1 MQKDPHPM
9 PDYAVFGGRLRS
21 PVVLAGLRPLPPGA
35 PPDWRL
41 RVDPHPPP
49 PAPAPAAAEWADGE
63 LRIRLFAL
71 ADGWRL
77 AYDDTGTYEV
87 SADGARWTW
96 HPVAGAAAELVQADL
111 LGRVPALAVAAR
123 GALPLHASAVTV
135 RGRGLV
141 FLGGKHF
148 GKSTLAAALAAAGAR
163 LVGDDMAVIDPAPPP
178 PHHPG
183 VPHIRRWSQ
192 AAGHLRA
199 RGIGGTRIEGQKL
212 TLADLPSR
220 RVETGRTPL
229 AALYLLDPSDAAA
242 DSAPA
247 RRVPLAP
254 RDAVLAMLMHA
265 KLGPLLHGAPA
276 AAHLA
281 RAAAVAAGV
290 PAYTLRIARGFER
303 LPDAVA
309 RILQWHGAAERAAA

>member
-1 MQKDPHPM
+1 M

-21 PVVLAGLRPLPPGA
+21 PVVLAGVRPLPPDA

-41 RVDPHPPP
+41 RVARRPPP
-49 PAPAPAAAEWADGE
+49 PAPAPAAAEWVDGE
-63 LRIRLFAL
+63 PRVHLFAL

-87 SADGARWTW
+87 SADGARWSW
-96 HPVAGAAAELVQADL
+96 HPAQGAAPELVQADL
-111 LGRVPALAVAAR
+111 LGRVAALALAAR

-163 LVGDDMAVIDPAPPP
+163 LVADDMAVIEPGPPARLR
-178 PHHPG
+178 PG
-183 VPHIRRWSQ
+183 VPLFRLWNET
-192 AAGHLRA
+192 ADHLREL
-199 RGIGGTRIEGQKL
+199 GIGGTRIDGEKL
-212 TLADLPSR
+212 TLAALPAE

-229 AALYLLDPSDAAA
+229 AALYLLDPFDAAD

-247 RRVPLAP
+247 RRAPLAP
-254 RDAVLAMLMHA
+254 TDAVLAMLAHA

-290 PAYTLRIARGFER
+290 PAYTLRMARGFER
-303 LPDAVA
+303 LPDAAA
-309 RILQWHGAAERAAA
+309 RILSWHGAGERAAA

>member
-1 MQKDPHPM
+1 M
-9 PDYAVFGGRLRS
+9 PDYAVFGGRLRA
-21 PVVLAGLRPLPPGA
+21 PLPLAGLRPLA
-35 PPDWRL
+35 PDAVPDWRL
-41 RVDPHPPP
+41 RVARHPPP
-49 PAPAPAAAEWADGE
+49 PPPGSAAAEWADGE
-63 LRIRLFAL
+63 LRIRLFEL
-71 ADGWRL
+71 AGGWRL
-77 AYDDTGTYEV
+77 AYDDTGTYDV

-96 HPVAGAAAELVQADL
+96 HPVQGAAPELVQADL
-111 LGRVPALAVAAR
+111 LGRVPALALAAR

-163 LVGDDMAVIDPAPPP
+163 LVADDMAVIEPGPPARLL
-178 PHHPG
+178 PG
-183 VPHIRRWSQ
+183 VPLFRLWNE
-192 AAGHLRA
+192 AADHLRA
-199 RGIGGTRIEGQKL
+199 REIGGTRIEGRKL

-220 RVETGRTPL
+220 RVESGRTPL

-254 RDAVLAMLMHA
+254 TEAVLAMLTHA

-281 RAAAVAAGV
+281 RAAAVAALA

-309 RILQWHGAAERAAA
+309 RILAWHGAARRAAA

>member
-1 MQKDPHPM
+1 M

-21 PVVLAGLRPLPPGA
+21 PVVLGGLRPLPPGA
-35 PPDWRL
+35 APDWRL
-41 RVDPHPPP
+41 RIARHPPP
-49 PAPAPAAAEWADGE
+49 PAPGPPAAEWADGE

-71 ADGWRL
+71 PDGWRL
-77 AYDDTGTYEV
+77 AYDDTGTYDV

-96 HPVAGAAAELVQADL
+96 HPVRGAARELVQADL
-111 LGRVPALAVAAR
+111 LGRVPALALTAR

-163 LVGDDMAVIDPAPPP
+163 LVADDMAVLEPGPRPRLL
-178 PHHPG
+178 PG
-183 VPHIRRWSQ
+183 VPLFRLWSE
-192 AAGHLRA
+192 AADHLRE
-199 RGIGGTRIEGQKL
+199 RGIGGTRIQGQKL
-212 TLADLPSR
+212 TLADLPR
-220 RVETGRTPL
+220 GRVEGGRTRL
-229 AALYLLDPSDAAA
+229 AALYLLDPSDAAE

-247 RRVPLAP
+247 RRVPLP
-254 RDAVLAMLMHA
+254 PMEAVMAMVTHA
-265 KLGPLLHGAPA
+265 KLGPLLRGAPA

-281 RAAAVAAGV
+281 RAAAVAAVV

-303 LPDAVA
+303 LPEAAA
-309 RILQWHGAAERAAA
+309 RILAWHAAGERAAA